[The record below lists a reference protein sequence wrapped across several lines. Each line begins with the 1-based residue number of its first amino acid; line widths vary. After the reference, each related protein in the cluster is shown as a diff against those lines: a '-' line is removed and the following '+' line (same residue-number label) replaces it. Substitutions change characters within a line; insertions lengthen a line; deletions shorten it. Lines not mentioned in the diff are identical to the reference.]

1 MATRKHKLNKRRT
14 KRIHK
19 QKGGS
24 WSAFMGGT
32 LFGAA
37 IQSFL
42 SRDTKPKSAPAL
54 NGGRKRK
61 THTKKNRS
69 RK

>member
-1 MATRKHKLNKRRT
+1 MATRKHKSNRRRT
-14 KRIHK
+14 KRIN

-61 THTKKNRS
+61 TRTKKNRS